1 MFSPWDWLIVGAYIV
16 GTTLIGHRLRGRQ
29 QTTRDFFLGGRRLPW
44 YAVTAST
51 IATTISAVTF
61 IGVPALVYAA
71 DGNYAYLQFAIGGV
85 IARILVARYLV
96 PLYYEKEFYSP
107 YDYMSDRL
115 GPVVGRVTAGMFILG
130 GILGQGVRV
139 YATAL
144 VLELVTGWSM
154 GQSIVLIAA
163 FSILWTWM
171 GGVAA
176 VIWTDFVQ
184 FFVLLTGGIAA
195 LLFITDALPGGWP
208 MLVSIG
214 SEAGKFDLL
223 DLSTDPSIAFTFWAA
238 LIAMP
243 FQNVA
248 IYGTDHL
255 FAQRLLC
262 CRNRHEAQ
270 KAVLWS
276 TAGELV
282 PALMLTVGAGLFAFY
297 QVNPLPDGLAAL
309 VAERGDRIFPA
320 FIISEIPVGLKGL
333 LIAGILSAAISSLD
347 SILAA
352 LSQVSLTMFYRP
364 YLKPDADERE
374 LVRVSRLMVIVWGA
388 ILAGMAWQFSSTELD
403 LVTLAF
409 SMTTYTWGP
418 MLGLFMLSI
427 ASKRY
432 RVRHVGRAVALS
444 VAVVLAINEPE
455 MLNPVFGTLYEAPLL
470 AWPWLFPIGALTCF
484 LAGFGW
490 SRLPPDRPREPGRDD
505 SNDSR
510 EERSGAGPS
519 AA

>member
-1 MFSPWDWLIVGAYIV
+1 MFGPLDWSIVVAYIV
-16 GTTLIGHRLRGRQ
+16 GTTLVGHHLKGKQ
-29 QTTRDFFLGGRRLPW
+29 HTTRDFFLGGRSMPW

-71 DGNYAYLQFAIGGV
+71 GGDYVYLQLAMGGF
-85 IARILVARYLV
+85 IARYLVARFLV

-107 YDYMSDRL
+107 YEYMEDRL
-115 GPVVGRVTAGMFILG
+115 GPIVGRITAGMFLLG

-144 VLELVTGWSM
+144 VLELVTGWSLY
-154 GQSIVLIAA
+154 QSIVLIAV

-171 GGVAA
+171 GGIAA

-184 FFVLLTGGIAA
+184 FFILIAGGIAA
-195 LLFITDALPGGWP
+195 LFFVTDALPNQWATMFEVGR
-208 MLVSIG
+208 
-214 SEAGKFDLL
+214 EAGKFQVFDF
-223 DLSTDPSIAFTFWAA
+223 STDPRIAFTFWAA

-248 IYGTDHL
+248 VYGTDHL
-255 FAQRLLC
+255 FVQRLLC
-262 CRNRHEAQ
+262 CRNEKEAR

-276 TAGELV
+276 NVGELV

-297 QVNPLPDGLAAL
+297 EFHDLSPELAAL

-320 FIISEIPVGLKGL
+320 FIISEIPTGLKGL

-352 LSQVSLTMFYRP
+352 LSQISLTMFYRP
-364 YLKPDADERE
+364 FIRPQADETH
-374 LVRVSRLMVIVWGA
+374 LLRVSRLFVIFWGA
-388 ILAGMAWQFSSTELD
+388 VLAVMAWQFSASKLD
-403 LVTLAF
+403 IVTLAF

-418 MLGLFMLSI
+418 MLGLFILSI
-427 ASKRY
+427 LSTRY
-432 RVRHVGRAVALS
+432 RVAGAGNAVMAS
-444 VAVVLAINEPE
+444 IVVVFFINEPE
-455 MLNPVFGTLYEAPLL
+455 TLNPLLGTLFAGPLL
-470 AWPWLFPIGALTCF
+470 AWPWLFPIGALLCVT
-484 LAGFGW
+484 LSLRG
-490 SRLPPDRPREPGRDD
+490 RKTELPE
-505 SNDSR
+505 
-510 EERSGAGPS
+510 
-519 AA
+519 

>member
-1 MFSPWDWLIVGAYIV
+1 MFSVWDWLIVGAYVV
-16 GTTLIGHRLRGRQ
+16 GTTAIGHRLRGQ
-29 QTTRDFFLGGRRLPW
+29 QQSTRDFFLGGRRQPW

-51 IATTISAVTF
+51 IATTISAITF

-71 DGNYAYLQFAIGGV
+71 DGDFAYLQFALGGI
-85 IARILVARYLV
+85 IARIIVARFLV

-115 GPVVGRVTAGMFILG
+115 GPVVGRITAGMFILG

-144 VLELVTGWSM
+144 VLELVTGWSLAE
-154 GQSIVLIAA
+154 SIAIIAA

-171 GGVAA
+171 GGIAA

-184 FFVLLTGGIAA
+184 FFVLIAGGIAA
-195 LLFITDALPGGWP
+195 LLFVTDALPGGWP
-208 MLVSIG
+208 TLVATG
-214 SEAGKFDLL
+214 EAAGKFDLF
-223 DLSTDPSIAFTFWAA
+223 DFSTDSDVAFTFWAA
-238 LIAMP
+238 LLAMP

-262 CRNRHEAQ
+262 CKNQREAQ

-276 TAGELV
+276 TLGELV
-282 PALMLTVGAGLFAFY
+282 PALMLTVGAGLFVFY
-297 QVNPLPDGLAAL
+297 EMNPLPDGLDVL

-352 LSQVSLTMFYRP
+352 LSQISLTMFYKPYVRP
-364 YLKPDADERE
+364 QADESH
-374 LVRVSRLMVIVWGA
+374 LLRVSRVLVIVWGA
-388 ILAGMAWQFSSTELD
+388 VLAVMAWQFSASELD

-418 MLGLFMLSI
+418 MLGLFLLSMV
-427 ASKRY
+427 SRRY
-432 RVRHVGRAVALS
+432 RVAGAGRAVLFS
-444 VAVVLAINEPE
+444 IGLVLLINEPE
-455 MLNPVFGTLYEAPLL
+455 ILNPVFGTLYAAPLV

-484 LAGFGW
+484 AAGF
-490 SRLPPDRPREPGRDD
+490 RGRRDATA
-505 SNDSR
+505 S
-510 EERSGAGPS
+510 
-519 AA
+519 

>member
-1 MFSPWDWLIVGAYIV
+1 MFGPLDWSIVVAYIV
-16 GTTLIGHRLRGRQ
+16 GTTLVGHHLKGKQ
-29 QTTRDFFLGGRRLPW
+29 HTTRDFFLGGRSMPW

-71 DGNYAYLQFAIGGV
+71 GGDYVYLQLAMGGF
-85 IARILVARYLV
+85 IARYLVARFLV

-107 YDYMSDRL
+107 YEYMEDRL
-115 GPVVGRVTAGMFILG
+115 GPIVGRITAGMFFLG

-144 VLELVTGWSM
+144 VLELVTGWSLY
-154 GQSIVLIAA
+154 QSIVLIAV

-171 GGVAA
+171 GGIAA

-184 FFVLLTGGIAA
+184 FFILIAGGIAA
-195 LLFITDALPGGWP
+195 LFFVTDALPNQWATMFEVGR
-208 MLVSIG
+208 
-214 SEAGKFDLL
+214 EAGKFQVFDF
-223 DLSTDPSIAFTFWAA
+223 STDPRIAFTFWAA

-248 IYGTDHL
+248 VYGTDHL
-255 FAQRLLC
+255 FVQRLLC
-262 CRNRHEAQ
+262 CRNEKEAR

-276 TAGELV
+276 NVGELV

-297 QVNPLPDGLAAL
+297 EFHDLSPELAAL

-320 FIISEIPVGLKGL
+320 FIISEIPTGLKGL

-352 LSQVSLTMFYRP
+352 LSQISLTMFYRP
-364 YLKPDADERE
+364 FIRPQADETH
-374 LVRVSRLMVIVWGA
+374 LLRVSRLFVIFWGA
-388 ILAGMAWQFSSTELD
+388 VLAVMAWQFSASKLD
-403 LVTLAF
+403 IVTLAF

-418 MLGLFMLSI
+418 MLGLFILSI
-427 ASKRY
+427 LSTRY
-432 RVRHVGRAVALS
+432 RVAGAGNAVMAS
-444 VAVVLAINEPE
+444 IVVVFFINEPE
-455 MLNPVFGTLYEAPLL
+455 ILNPLLGTLFAGPLL
-470 AWPWLFPIGALTCF
+470 AWPWLFPIGALLCVT
-484 LAGFGW
+484 LSLRG
-490 SRLPPDRPREPGRDD
+490 RKTELPE
-505 SNDSR
+505 
-510 EERSGAGPS
+510 
-519 AA
+519 